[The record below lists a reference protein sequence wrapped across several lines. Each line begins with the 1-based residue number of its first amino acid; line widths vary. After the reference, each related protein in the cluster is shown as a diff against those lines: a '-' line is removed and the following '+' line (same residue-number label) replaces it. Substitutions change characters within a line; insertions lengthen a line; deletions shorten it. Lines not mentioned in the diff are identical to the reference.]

1 VVVKGKLAAGT
12 STIVSAV
19 KSVLF
24 PTLAFPTMPASSIR
38 RYKEDWSSLTSVQ
51 RKVIGHRKGEEALGP
66 RALLLLTA
74 VAVTFVSVLG
84 VFFYGLIAG
93 IRVAFRFLLPLIL
106 LLLVLLLISALLARP
121 KPREG

>member
-1 VVVKGKLAAGT
+1 MGL
-12 STIVSAV
+12 
-19 KSVLF
+19 
-24 PTLAFPTMPASSIR
+24 
-38 RYKEDWSSLTSVQ
+38 
-51 RKVIGHRKGEEALGP
+51 